1 MFLTNLISANGG
13 ILPKDVL
20 AKQILNVQLGQI
32 FDFFFWIMFS
42 LGMFGNIGRP
52 ILSARY

>member
-32 FDFFFWIMFS
+32 FDFFFLDYVFI
-42 LGMFGNIGRP
+42 RDV
-52 ILSARY
+52 R